1 MLTRLL
7 PVLASSVLFAMS
19 FHAETLDAQPAPS
32 LSSLKDKS
40 RVLLV
45 FASTDRDPL
54 FQQQIALL
62 DRHRDAMR
70 ERDLVVIPVLV
81 QAGPVNG
88 PDTIRTIHPPVAS
101 DADQIDLRHRFHVPA
116 GEFTVILIGKDGGS
130 KLTQH
135 DPVSAE
141 KVEQI
146 IDAMPMRRDEMKSR
160 AQ

>member
-7 PVLASSVLFAMS
+7 AAVSSSALFAM
-19 FHAETLDAQPAPS
+19 TLAAQTAPA
-32 LSSLKDKS
+32 LNALKDKS

-45 FASTDRDPL
+45 FAPTDRNPL

-81 QAGPVNG
+81 QAGPTEG
-88 PDTIRTIHPPVAS
+88 PDMVRTIHPPVAS
-101 DADQIDLRHRFHVPA
+101 DAEQIDLRHRFHVPA
-116 GEFTVILIGKDGGS
+116 GEFTVVLIGKDGGS

-135 DPVSAE
+135 DPVTAE
-141 KVEQI
+141 RLEQV
-146 IDAMPMRRDEMKSR
+146 IDSMPMRRGEMKQKSVDR
-160 AQ
+160 